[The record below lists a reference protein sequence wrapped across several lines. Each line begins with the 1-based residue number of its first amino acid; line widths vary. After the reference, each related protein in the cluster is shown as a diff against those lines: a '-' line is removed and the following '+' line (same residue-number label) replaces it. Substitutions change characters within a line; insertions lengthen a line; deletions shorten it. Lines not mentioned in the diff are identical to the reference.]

1 MFKYEMHLHTES
13 CSACA
18 VSTARD
24 MVDAAKEHGY
34 SGFALTNHFYNGNTA
49 VERSLKWS
57 DFIEAYN
64 ADYLEAKS
72 YGEQNGITVFFGIE
86 EVYESGKEMLIYG
99 LSPQI
104 LSSCPEF
111 KNMTKYEESAFV
123 RENGG
128 FVACAHPFRNRFY
141 IPNPDREPDAS
152 LFDAI
157 EGYNY
162 FNKPQENE
170 KAVEFAKKHSLPII
184 SGGDVH
190 CCTDFGSSGI
200 ATEDPIHSE
209 KELLFVLRSGNY
221 KIIVNGEIR

>member
-111 KNMTKYEESAFV
+111 KNMTKYEKSAFV

-141 IPNPDREPDAS
+141 I
-152 LFDAI
+152 
-157 EGYNY
+157 
-162 FNKPQENE
+162 PQENE